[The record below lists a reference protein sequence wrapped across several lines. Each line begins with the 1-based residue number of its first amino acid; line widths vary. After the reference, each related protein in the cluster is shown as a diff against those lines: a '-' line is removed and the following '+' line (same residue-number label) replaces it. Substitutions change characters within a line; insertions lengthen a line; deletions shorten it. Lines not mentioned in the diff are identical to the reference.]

1 MKLAC
6 GEAKLPEALKASE
19 GTEEAS
25 LGLAVTGGMPETDRR
40 AAVGDEARLPV
51 PGRPDPTGPDTARLS
66 ELVRR
71 RGLPPVP
78 ITAGVEVWRVS
89 LGRGRSSMDEND
101 TLRGRMELSDGLTEA
116 CHGTVIQGD
125 QRQTQ
130 ASADPV
136 RAKLT
141 ERSAE
146 LELAFSEPCGLAV
159 GSSANAWA
167 DALPAVPANS

>member
-1 MKLAC
+1 MPRPCAYPLAGPLLKPYPYGLPAGAPALKLAC

-116 CHGTVIQGD
+116 CHGTVIQGI
-125 QRQTQ
+125 
-130 ASADPV
+130 S
-136 RAKLT
+136 AKLKH
-141 ERSAE
+141 RQIQC
-146 LELAFSEPCGLAV
+146 LQ
-159 GSSANAWA
+159 SSPR
-167 DALPAVPANS
+167 DPQS